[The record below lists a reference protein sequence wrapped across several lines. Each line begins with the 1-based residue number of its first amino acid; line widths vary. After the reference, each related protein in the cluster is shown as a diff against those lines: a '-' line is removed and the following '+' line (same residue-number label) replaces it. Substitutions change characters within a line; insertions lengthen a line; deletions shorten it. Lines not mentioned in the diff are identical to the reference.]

1 MRYVACIVQLKV
13 VTLCALTMC
22 FQECEL
28 KHVYDPTLPLRSRFE
43 RSASQNQHAIES
55 PLDAADALRTQQVP
69 HRIARGTVRDKT
81 RAYLSN
87 YGEVE
92 VTPGLLL
99 DDISEGWEEGADY
112 PDEGEGD
119 EDVYP
124 YEEGDSGLGLGLGAA
139 VGSGSVRSGRSSNP
153 SQRSGTRPPVAVPPS
168 LRSGG
173 GSTSGRTA
181 VMRDINA
188 EVVSDLDEDG
198 TDSYSYRQPAAH
210 DGELEDTV
218 LQSYTPHSAGRS
230 RASSGPC
237 QPAAP
242 LSRPQS
248 FRTSGTGDSSVRSET
263 SGVGSRGGVN
273 HGVQPVSRAPLSP
286 TRSLSYTPSPLTTPV
301 VPSSATRRPF
311 AGAGP
316 SPQLQR
322 TLSPVAMS
330 ATAPSPARNASPVAV
345 AITVPAYAYNN
356 PQTFVP
362 KKGDAPAVVV
372 TSPARIP
379 EARLHHAPTH
389 VTSAGAF
396 SGQQGMSAR
405 RWEREQARRLRTA
418 AARAETEGYDQ
429 EGLPPSDADGLVYGA
444 HSPTSSLSSHND
456 STSPSHSQ
464 SLPRSASGTGSS
476 LPPSAARTGRAEAS
490 QGVVVNSPASTDR
503 ETRDTV
509 RPGSG
514 LPPVLATLS
523 TPITAHRAHGQANL
537 PPSGRKTEAPEDPA
551 AQGHE
556 EVAGSEEDGYGDG
569 SESYLSEDDDL
580 SFNTAEEINTPML
593 TRAQMHRHRDTVR
606 TGRKGVGR
614 TPKTGGP
621 RGHHGAGTGA
631 GGAVDVAQLKEALF
645 RHLLVGDA
653 NAVTEVLKT
662 AYNAV
667 PAVPVSALILP
678 DQSSELMLQCFKE
691 PGSLIHDDQTLK
703 VLLDTLRADVNHVES
718 DTSRTLLHYTVEQGE
733 RKLARILVAKGA
745 DVLMEDNTGT
755 SALAMSLRLKQDWV
769 LAEFQSSG
777 RMVQLLQSDDTDRKT
792 RLAKCLIL
800 AGHSQLAAEVI
811 RLGGLQ
817 FTAAEASQLLAS
829 CRGNFEDMKDPIET
843 FELLESLGA
852 VC

>member
-1 MRYVACIVQLKV
+1 
-13 VTLCALTMC
+13 
-22 FQECEL
+22 L

-87 YGEVE
+87 YGDVE
-92 VTPGLLL
+92 VTPGMLL

-112 PDEGEGD
+112 ADQEGD
-119 EDVYP
+119 EDVYA
-124 YEEGDSGLGLGLGAA
+124 YEEGESGLGLGLGAA

-153 SQRSGTRPPVAVPPS
+153 SQRSGTRPPVTVPPS

-173 GSTSGRTA
+173 GSASANGRTA

-198 TDSYSYRQPAAH
+198 TDSYSYRQAAVH
-210 DGELEDTV
+210 HGELEDTV

-230 RASSGPC
+230 RASSGAR

-263 SGVGSRGGVN
+263 SGVGSRTGVN
-273 HGVQPVSRAPLSP
+273 RGVQPLCRAPQSP
-286 TRSLSYTPSPLTTPV
+286 TRSLSYTPSPLPTPV
-301 VPSSATRRPF
+301 APSSATRRPF
-311 AGAGP
+311 AASGP

-322 TLSPVAMS
+322 TLSPVPLS
-330 ATAPSPARNASPVAV
+330 AAAPSPARSISPIPAASA
-345 AITVPAYAYNN
+345 VPAYAYNK
-356 PQTFVP
+356 PQSFVP
-362 KKGDAPAVVV
+362 RKEDAPVVVV

-379 EARLHHAPTH
+379 EARQHHTPTH
-389 VTSAGAF
+389 VTSAGSF

-418 AARAETEGYDQ
+418 AARAETEGYDR
-429 EGLPPSDADGLVYGA
+429 EGLPPSDADGLLYGA
-444 HSPTSSLSSHND
+444 QSPTSSLSSHND
-456 STSPSHSQ
+456 STSHSHSQ
-464 SLPRSASGTGSS
+464 SLPRSASGAVSS
-476 LPPSAARTGRAEAS
+476 LPPSAASAGRAEAS
-490 QGVVVNSPASTDR
+490 LSVVANSPASTDR
-503 ETRDTV
+503 ETRDTI
-509 RPGSG
+509 RAASAS
-514 LPPVLATLS
+514 LPVPATLS
-523 TPITAHRAHGQANL
+523 TPPAAYEAHGRAPL
-537 PPSGRKTEAPEDPA
+537 PPSGRKADAPEDSTSERQEEA
-551 AQGHE
+551 AGL
-556 EVAGSEEDGYGDG
+556 EDGYSDG

-614 TPKTGGP
+614 TPKTGGQ
-621 RGHHGAGTGA
+621 RGTHSAAASASGT
-631 GGAVDVAQLKEALF
+631 VDAAQLTEALF

-667 PAVPVSALILP
+667 PAVPVSTLILP
-678 DQSSELMLQCFKE
+678 DQSSELMIQCFKE

-718 DTSRTLLHYTVEQGE
+718 DTGRTLLHYTVEQGE

-745 DVLMEDNTGT
+745 DVLIEDSTGT
-755 SALAMSLRLKQDWV
+755 SALAMSLKLKQDWV

-811 RLGGLQ
+811 RNGGLQ

-829 CRGNFEDMKDPIET
+829 CQGNFENMKDPVET